1 MAILVSAPVPE
12 TAQFTRYN
20 DHSIAFDYP
29 SGARVV
35 NFDAPGGI
43 ALKIVWQVE
52 DALIE
57 IEINGNLS
65 ITKSAQERAAT
76 FFAAHDIR
84 FNETD
89 NVPPFPITLGEYPA
103 LRSRRR
109 FVDGAGAPLIFDYAF
124 VDTRKLRYNFE
135 FAATTQEYEAYQW
148 CFDRLLASFTDEATR
163 PG

>member
-1 MAILVSAPVPE
+1 MPE

-124 VDTRKLRYNFE
+124 VDTRSC
-135 FAATTQEYEAYQW
+135 ATTLNLPPPPKNMKPTSGVLIACW
-148 CFDRLLASFTDEATR
+148 PPSPMRPRALADLWV
-163 PG
+163 